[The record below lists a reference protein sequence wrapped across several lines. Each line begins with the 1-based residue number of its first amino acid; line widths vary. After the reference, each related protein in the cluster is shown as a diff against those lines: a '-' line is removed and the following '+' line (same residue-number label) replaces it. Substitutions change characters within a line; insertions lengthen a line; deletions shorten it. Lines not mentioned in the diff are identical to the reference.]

1 MKKVRTL
8 IFGSLLLSFGI
19 FSSCDDNGD
28 LVLFSIENDKDL
40 GEQVKAEIASDPE
53 TYPILDRSTNAQAY
67 SILDGMLNDILTS
80 GEVTYAD
87 EFDWELFIIDQ
98 PDVLNA
104 FATPGGK
111 IYVYTGLVYFLDHA
125 DDLMGVMGHEV
136 AHSDQRHSS
145 KQLQRVYGISVLLQV
160 IAGGQSEVTQ
170 QILGSLVGVGAL
182 EFSRDAEAEAD
193 DFSVTYLSKTDYA
206 CNGAAAFFQKLIDRD
221 AAGQTPEFLSTHPA
235 PQSRVDDINTTSSEV
250 GCGTTLRDNDR
261 SELQALKDALPG

>member
-1 MKKVRTL
+1 MLT
-8 IFGSLLLSFGI
+8 IGFALLWA
-19 FSSCDDNGD
+19 CDDNGD
-28 LVLFSIENDKDL
+28 LLLFSVQNDKDL
-40 GEQVKAEIASDPE
+40 GEQVKGEIASDPDQ
-53 TYPILDRSTNAQAY
+53 YPILDRAVYPQAY

-80 GEVTYAD
+80 GEVTFED

-125 DDLMGVMGHEV
+125 DDLMGVLGHEV

-160 IAGGQSEVTQ
+160 LAGNQSDLTQ

-182 EFSRDAEAEAD
+182 TFNRSAETEAD
-193 DFSVTYLSKTDYA
+193 DFSVTYLAQTDYA

-221 AAGQTPEFLSTHPA
+221 AVGDTPEFLSTHPA
-235 PQSRVDDINTTSSEV
+235 AQNRVDDINAMAASAGCSSS
-250 GCGTTLRDNDR
+250 LRDADK
-261 SELQALKDALPG
+261 SELQALKDALP